1 MESIH
6 IPFKVQECYGI
17 CDSNWTFSGSTSSYF
32 MSWRS
37 APLEEKV
44 FQR

>member
-6 IPFKVQECYGI
+6 ISFKVLECYGI
-17 CDSNWTFSGSTSSYF
+17 CDSNWIFSGSTSSYF
-32 MSWRS
+32 ISWRS
-37 APLEEKV
+37 SPLEEIV